1 MFGPSSGN
9 SNSKFSFQS
18 NGLLRFKEEF
28 KNGMIITWNA
38 LHKLSIVIVG
48 ITQKPLW
55 IRAFKMAKWQI
66 AKERKFWTHLTTW
79 EETGN

>member
-28 KNGMIITWNA
+28 KNGMIITSWNA

-55 IRAFKMAKWQI
+55 IRAFKMAKQ
-66 AKERKFWTHLTTW
+66 
-79 EETGN
+79 